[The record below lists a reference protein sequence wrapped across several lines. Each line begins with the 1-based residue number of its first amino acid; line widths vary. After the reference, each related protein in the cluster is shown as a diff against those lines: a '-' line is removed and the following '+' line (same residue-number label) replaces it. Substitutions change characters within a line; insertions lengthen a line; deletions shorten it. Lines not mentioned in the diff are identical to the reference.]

1 MQLWEHLQT
10 TSRRGDIRARVGGLG
25 VGRGCRR
32 GAPEKDGQR
41 LRDTVGGVLESRQA
55 GEDLHRG
62 CGGDRGGPQ
71 EVPHRQSPFLL

>member
-1 MQLWEHLQT
+1 MGAWEW
-10 TSRRGDIRARVGGLG
+10 GRAAD
-25 VGRGCRR
+25 
-32 GAPEKDGQR
+32 GAPTEKDGQR